1 MTSVIFILFYNYLFF
16 LGKTIC
22 NFLAKYNETISEI
35 SEDPQYSK
43 FYPMVSLFT
52 IGNLL
57 VVLNFFIPLNRVQYP
72 IFFLTL
78 FLLVLNSKSL
88 KFKINFEY
96 LLKNIF
102 FPGVLSISLY
112 ASRLHY
118 DSGGYH
124 LNNQLWIRESKLV
137 IGLSNLIQNY
147 GFSSINE
154 YLSSVLWLQNNFVY
168 IFFINLIF
176 YVLYFTFLYDNL
188 SQNSNLFL
196 RNSSIILILYSF
208 LDNFGIGGGGNGSI
222 YFQTI
227 GKPDMPMSVLF
238 IISSLMIIN
247 SLKEK
252 EYSSKSLYFY
262 LYMVFFTIQI
272 KLFGV
277 YLFILLGSYLFFY
290 LRENKQNLLNIIS
303 KNKPIVTISAIWLAK
318 NILISGCLFY
328 PVEITCIPALSWYEK
343 GDASELQSNIS
354 IVFTREYF
362 IKWFENPIVIQIYS
376 NFLISLLLLT
386 LISFVMFKKSKIENR
401 NVNFIFI
408 FYLSVITLSWILT
421 SPKPRWGVP
430 VFTLWIIFYTL
441 FTKNT
446 RFKFSSIYKSISL
459 ILIFSVLLTPRAYS
473 YQYLLTNTDMFT
485 ENYKVEAPIV
495 EYQDTSHDWGVTTK
509 DGDQRCWIKIDCLWI
524 DKDVYPERIF
534 GYTVF
539 YPDLTLVETLQN

>member
-1 MTSVIFILFYNYLFF
+1 
-16 LGKTIC
+16 
-22 NFLAKYNETISEI
+22 
-35 SEDPQYSK
+35 
-43 FYPMVSLFT
+43 
-52 IGNLL
+52 
-57 VVLNFFIPLNRVQYP
+57 
-72 IFFLTL
+72 
-78 FLLVLNSKSL
+78 
-88 KFKINFEY
+88 
-96 LLKNIF
+96 
-102 FPGVLSISLY
+102 
-112 ASRLHY
+112 
-118 DSGGYH
+118 
-124 LNNQLWIRESKLV
+124 
-137 IGLSNLIQNY
+137 
-147 GFSSINE
+147 
-154 YLSSVLWLQNNFVY
+154 
-168 IFFINLIF
+168 
-176 YVLYFTFLYDNL
+176 
-188 SQNSNLFL
+188 
-196 RNSSIILILYSF
+196 
-208 LDNFGIGGGGNGSI
+208 
-222 YFQTI
+222 
-227 GKPDMPMSVLF
+227 MSVLF

-446 RFKFSSIYKSISL
+446 RYYFF
-459 ILIFSVLLTPRAYS
+459 
-473 YQYLLTNTDMFT
+473 
-485 ENYKVEAPIV
+485 
-495 EYQDTSHDWGVTTK
+495 
-509 DGDQRCWIKIDCLWI
+509 
-524 DKDVYPERIF
+524 
-534 GYTVF
+534 
-539 YPDLTLVETLQN
+539 